1 MLDWIKKL
9 ISSDPSAS
17 LTRFLNAYSVI
28 LTISNLNICL
38 FMMVKWYKVEYFPV
52 VCVILTVLNVVLLGL
67 LGLKGY
73 QKKLEIKDIV
83 TASDDSTNN
92 TAKNEDKTNENN

>member
-52 VCVILTVLNVVLLGL
+52 VSVILTVLNVVLLGL

-83 TASDDSTNN
+83 TASDDSINN
-92 TAKNEDKTNENN
+92 TKNEDKTNEDS